1 MVFYKN
7 LIFYLKLT
15 FFYIFLDYI
24 DLLMLKIINFILM
37 YLLKKKKKTTKQTL
51 KYSLIQFPE
60 KHSSLKS
67 IAQLKKRLKI
77 FRFCGALRRWR
88 F

>member
-15 FFYIFLDYI
+15 FLYIFLDYI

-37 YLLKKKKKTTKQTL
+37 YLLKKKKKKQRQNKLLNTL
-51 KYSLIQFPE
+51 
-60 KHSSLKS
+60 
-67 IAQLKKRLKI
+67 
-77 FRFCGALRRWR
+77 
-88 F
+88 

>member
-15 FFYIFLDYI
+15 FLYIFLDYI

-37 YLLKKKKKTTKQTL
+37 YLLKKKKKTTTKQTL
-51 KYSLIQFPE
+51 KYSLIQALSISLPGKAFKLEIYSTTE
-60 KHSSLKS
+60 KK
-67 IAQLKKRLKI
+67 A
-77 FRFCGALRRWR
+77 
-88 F
+88 

>member
-15 FFYIFLDYI
+15 FLYIFLDYI

-37 YLLKKKKKTTKQTL
+37 YLLKKKKKNNDKTN
-51 KYSLIQFPE
+51 S
-60 KHSSLKS
+60 
-67 IAQLKKRLKI
+67 
-77 FRFCGALRRWR
+77 
-88 F
+88 